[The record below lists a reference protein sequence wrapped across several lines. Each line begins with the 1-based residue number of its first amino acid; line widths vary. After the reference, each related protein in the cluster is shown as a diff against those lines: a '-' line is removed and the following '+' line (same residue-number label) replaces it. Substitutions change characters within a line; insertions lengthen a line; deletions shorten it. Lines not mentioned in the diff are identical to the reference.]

1 MKKNSK
7 RKKKLRENNQGKERG
22 KEGNMIKDEEKKY
35 RWMGREKQELER
47 KKGGPEGGKER
58 GKKEKEG

>member
-7 RKKKLRENNQGKERG
+7 SKKKLRENNQGKERG

-35 RWMGREKQELER
+35 RCRGLTRAIISLGCQEYYLT
-47 KKGGPEGGKER
+47 
-58 GKKEKEG
+58 

>member
-35 RWMGREKQELER
+35 RCRGLTRAIISLGCQEYYLT
-47 KKGGPEGGKER
+47 PFVLQISNL
-58 GKKEKEG
+58 